1 MVLIREA
8 LTHES
13 DIHQKNT
20 ESDIDQRG
28 IETRRAMSLLH
39 KLHDAVR
46 QALIVM
52 TYFDTFIIHVI
63 HALHAIHAIH
73 AIHASFVYD
82 VTDTDCWAQ
91 NGSSHGRVIAT
102 FERRVCKQDQKLS
115 EKHLRVFCRCLFVWF
130 VVVFVVVV
138 LRD

>member
-1 MVLIREA
+1 
-8 LTHES
+8 
-13 DIHQKNT
+13 
-20 ESDIDQRG
+20 
-28 IETRRAMSLLH
+28 MSLLH

-46 QALIVM
+46 QAFVLM
-52 TYFDTFIIHVI
+52 TYFDTFIIHAI

-115 EKHLRVFCRCLFVWF
+115 EKHLFVWF